1 MYTNIYV
8 CIHTYAYS
16 RCAYTCVY
24 ILVWMY
30 TCLYFRCVCI
40 NYIYICVCVFHML
53 VCLCPVCIYIPCVC
67 LYVCEYS
74 VHASTY
80 VYCLH
85 CAQLHYSHMCI
96 HVYTCVCPLA
106 VLPRRELCLCNTV
119 TYLLLRHGSGKPCLP
134 WNIYMGGIPYCPLPS
149 AP

>member
-1 MYTNIYV
+1 MCLYSGVDVYMLIFQVCMYKLYIYV
-8 CIHTYAYS
+8 CVYS
-16 RCAYTCVY
+16 ICLYVYVLCVYIFHVCAYMYVNILCMHPPMYIAYTVHNYTILTCVY
-24 ILVWMY
+24 
-30 TCLYFRCVCI
+30 
-40 NYIYICVCVFHML
+40 
-53 VCLCPVCIYIPCVC
+53 
-67 LYVCEYS
+67 
-74 VHASTY
+74 
-80 VYCLH
+80 
-85 CAQLHYSHMCI
+85 MCI